1 MITWGLWAMRRSPN
15 DNDGKISLNKALEK
29 INNKKP

>member
-1 MITWGLWAMRRSPN
+1 VRRSPN

>member
-15 DNDGKISLNKALEK
+15 NNDGEMSINSALK
-29 INNKKP
+29 KVNNKKP

>member
-1 MITWGLWAMRRSPN
+1 MRRSPN